1 MRRRDCKGPAA
12 ATQRLFRR
20 QPAHIPARR
29 TAAPFSRRAAELL
42 PARGTAGPLVG
53 RLLALALLLPAGSC
67 SQPLLIF
74 QSEAAKAAPEAEV
87 NPEPTVTGSIAKRPT
102 SFGADLGEED
112 WRRAHAALAVA
123 LDPQGNGRPV
133 KWDNPETN
141 LRGSVNPT
149 GLPYVADDE
158 ICRDFLASVITPE
171 NSRFVRGTG
180 CKLSGGGW
188 ELKRVRSAED
198 TRPEPAPTRS
208 RADDPGAPR
217 GSRP

>member
-20 QPAHIPARR
+20 QPAGAPAR
-29 TAAPFSRRAAELL
+29 AQ
-42 PARGTAGPLVG
+42 AGPLIALC
-53 RLLALALLLPAGSC
+53 LLAPLCGC

-74 QSEAAKAAPEAEV
+74 QSEAAKPTPAAELS
-87 NPEPTVTGSIAKRPT
+87 PEPTVTGSIAKRPM

-112 WRRAHAALAVA
+112 WRRAHAALTVA

-133 KWDNPETN
+133 KWDNPESS

-149 GLPYVADDE
+149 GLPYVANDE

-180 CKLSGGGW
+180 CKLSGGSW
-188 ELKRVRSAED
+188 ELKRVRSAKD
-198 TRPEPAPTRS
+198 T
-208 RADDPGAPR
+208 
-217 GSRP
+217 